1 MVKKYFSD
9 LNYTLGNEDT
19 KMEYEMIKSLKPKN
33 VLTIAGSGSR
43 ALPLVHK
50 GLENLYCVD
59 VSRPQ
64 LFLTELRKET
74 IKSLSHHDYLAFW
87 GFPPYAAYDYSIKRR
102 EIFEGLELSYDCKSY
117 FNKVFSEVKWG
128 SILYLGKWERTF
140 GVFAKIVQKFFGKDF
155 DQLFKYHNQADQI
168 HYYSNDFSMRKWKTI
183 LFMLGNKSVF
193 NALLYKGDFI
203 KMNVPQSHF
212 EYYFEAFERLITHS
226 RARDS
231 FFLNLCF
238 FGKLNHEDANTIE
251 AKEECFNTMKKALNA
266 KSLVHFLNHDLISA
280 SEKVEKN
287 SIDFISLSDVPSYF
301 GGDLEKNYL
310 QQLKPCLKKGAVLV
324 LRSYLRVPESDLS
337 GFVEVTPKYSDII
350 AKETV
355 QMYIVQ
361 VFEYIGE

>member
-9 LNYTLGNEDT
+9 LNYTIGNEDT
-19 KMEYEMIKSLKPKN
+19 EMEYEMIKSIKPKN

-43 ALPLVHK
+43 ALPLLHK
-50 GLENLYCVD
+50 GIENLYCVD
-59 VSRPQ
+59 ISRPQ

-102 EIFEGLELSYDCKSY
+102 EIFEGLELSYDCKGY
-117 FNKVFSEVKWG
+117 FNKVFAEVKWS

-140 GVFAKIVQKFFGKDF
+140 AVFAKVVQKIFGKDF
-155 DQLFKYHNQADQI
+155 DRLFQYHNLSDQI
-168 HYYSNDFSMRKWKTI
+168 HFYNNDFSMKKWRFI

-203 KMNVPQSHF
+203 KMNVPQTHF
-212 EYYFEAFERLITHS
+212 QYYFDAFERLITHS

-238 FGKLNHEDANTIE
+238 FGKLNHEDASTIE
-251 AKEECFNTMKKALNA
+251 TKEECFKTMKSALNSKA
-266 KSLVHFLNHDLISA
+266 NVQFLNYDLISA
-280 SEKVEKN
+280 SEKVDKE

-301 GGDLEKNYL
+301 AGDLERDYL
-310 QQLKPCLKKGAVLV
+310 QQLRPCLKKGAVLV
-324 LRSYLRVPESDLS
+324 LRSYLRVPESNLE
-337 GFVEVTPKYSDII
+337 GFVDVTPKYSAVI
-350 AKETV
+350 AKEKV

-361 VFEYIGE
+361 VFEYVG